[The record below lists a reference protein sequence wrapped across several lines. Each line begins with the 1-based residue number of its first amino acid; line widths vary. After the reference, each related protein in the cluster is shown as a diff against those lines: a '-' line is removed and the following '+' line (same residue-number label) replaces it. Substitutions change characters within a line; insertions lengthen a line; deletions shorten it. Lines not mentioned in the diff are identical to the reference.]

1 MKSLKIF
8 ISLCAFL
15 FCISCGSNIENGNNN
30 GDDNGKETEL
40 KHLKGTKWKLAGI
53 MDTQTNV
60 LTELEPKDCADCYTL
75 TFISDTEAEGFGG
88 PHLKLPKMEIIR
100 IDLTMLGELFIE
112 LMGREENNWRF
123 ISALYSINTKSYSFT
138 STELKIINTVD
149 NYYLLFKRIK
159 S

>member
-15 FCISCGSNIENGNNN
+15 FCISCGSNVDNGNT

-60 LTELEPKDCADCYTL
+60 LTELEPKDCAECYTL

-88 PHLKLPKMEIIR
+88 PDFKLPAMEKTR
-100 IDLTMLGELFIE
+100 IDLTLLGNYMIDHR
-112 LMGREENNWRF
+112 GREDNNYTYIIR
-123 ISALYSINTKSYSFT
+123 LYGSKSYSFT
-138 STELKIINTVD
+138 STELKVINVVG